1 MTNIDCH
8 ISFVRACAR
17 LEKLGMT
24 ANAFGPYAECQRLIN
39 QGNLARRKFNL
50 DDAARLFDM
59 AAST

>member
-59 AAST
+59 AQSA

>member
-8 ISFVRACAR
+8 ITFIRACAR

-24 ANAFGPYAECQRLIN
+24 ANAFSAYAECQRLII
-39 QGNLARRKFNL
+39 QGNLARRKFYL

-59 AAST
+59 AHSA

>member
-1 MTNIDCH
+1 MTHIYCH

-24 ANAFGPYAECQRLIN
+24 ANAFSAYAECQRLIN

>member
-8 ISFVRACAR
+8 VAFIRACGR

-24 ANAFGPYAECQRLIN
+24 ANAFSAYAECQRLIN
-39 QGNLARRKFNL
+39 QGNLARRKCRL
-50 DDAARLFDM
+50 AAAASLFDM

>member
-8 ISFVRACAR
+8 IAFIRACGR

-24 ANAFGPYAECQRLIN
+24 ANAFSAYAECQRLIN
-39 QGNLARRKFNL
+39 QGNLARRKSNL

-59 AAST
+59 AQST